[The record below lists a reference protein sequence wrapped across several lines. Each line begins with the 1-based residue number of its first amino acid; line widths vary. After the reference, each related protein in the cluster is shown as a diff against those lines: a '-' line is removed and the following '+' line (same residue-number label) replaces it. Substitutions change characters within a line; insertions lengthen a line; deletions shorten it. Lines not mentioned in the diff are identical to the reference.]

1 MTQSGRKVL
10 LIDADLRRPSLHRY
24 FARQGNRDI
33 VRLLQEACRPEEAVQ
48 ASFIENLDLLLCLA
62 VPSNPSEL
70 LGSDRMLQVIEHF
83 KNQYDVVVIDS
94 PVVIS
99 VPDTVILA
107 SRSEAVIMVHRP
119 GATSRDMVRH
129 AREKLDEVKANILG
143 LVMNNVDLKRSAYS
157 YPYHLYYGYGT
168 EEGEK
173 VQKDRA
179 GKNA

>member
-1 MTQSGRKVL
+1 
-10 LIDADLRRPSLHRY
+10 
-24 FARQGNRDI
+24 
-33 VRLLQEACRPEEAVQ
+33 
-48 ASFIENLDLLLCLA
+48 
-62 VPSNPSEL
+62 
-70 LGSDRMLQVIEHF
+70 
-83 KNQYDVVVIDS
+83 
-94 PVVIS
+94 
-99 VPDTVILA
+99 
-107 SRSEAVIMVHRP
+107 
-119 GATSRDMVRH
+119 MVRH